1 MAITNNQI
9 DVIINELKTNP
20 NSTGSSYISLSNED
34 KLLFNSR
41 FNDTITES
49 DLSDPKAYQNFT
61 RIKQYGVP
69 IDTGYMNFVTGA
81 ENSKRQTDDANTISS
96 VGVHE
101 SDTASFNYNT
111 DSSKLNTST
120 GGILRASRTQ
130 DSGGFTTEIDTN
142 DIVVSGTRGSG
153 SPTGFVN
160 TDRRARL
167 SPKVAVFND
176 LITTDGIMSP
186 LIETHGLMF
195 PYTPTI
201 TENVDV
207 NYESYDLA
215 HGLMPIQ
222 AFRSGGQKTLTVDA
236 QFTAQTDIEARYCLA
251 CIHFIRSF
259 SKMNFG
265 DTDPNAG
272 TPPPILHFSA
282 YGTAMFSNVPVIIS
296 NANFN
301 WPNDV
306 DYVYTRADTPATN
319 SAYTIDSFA
328 INGWVPSKF
337 TISLTLIVQRSP
349 TSMRNFNLTQFRN
362 GDLLGRGWI

>member
-49 DLSDPKAYQNFT
+49 DLSDPNAYQNFT

-81 ENSKRQTDDANTISS
+81 ENSKRQSDDANTISS

-101 SDTASFNYNT
+101 SNTASFNYNT
-111 DSSKLNTST
+111 DSSKFNTST
-120 GGILRASRTQ
+120 GGILRSASSVSQ
-130 DSGGFTTEIDTN
+130 
-142 DIVVSGTRGSG
+142 DIVDQNEIVVTAN

-176 LITTDGIMSP
+176 LITNDGIMSP

-272 TPPPILHFSA
+272 TPPPILNFSA

-319 SAYTIDSFA
+319 SAYTIDSLA

-337 TISLTLIVQRSP
+337 TISLTLIVQRTP
-349 TSMRNFNLTQFRN
+349 TSMRNFNLTSFRN